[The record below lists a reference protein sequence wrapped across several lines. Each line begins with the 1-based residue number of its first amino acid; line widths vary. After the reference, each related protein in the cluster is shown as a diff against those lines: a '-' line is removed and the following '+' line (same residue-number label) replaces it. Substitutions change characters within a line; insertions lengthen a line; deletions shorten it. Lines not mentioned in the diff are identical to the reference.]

1 MWDLGFR
8 LNRERL
14 GEFSLTGF
22 YTKQQDAITLS
33 GLTRTVNGRILELYE
48 NRDQDTKG
56 LEFEFRSRPLW
67 DDIHMFLNLTAMNP
81 QAHFDTSM
89 RRDPEKP
96 QVIIGAGLL
105 GKKWGFDYNV
115 FWKHISDYE
124 SNRFAAT
131 TEMQPLGGF
140 HTVNVTVGH
149 SLGTME
155 KIRVYLEMLNIGDS
169 RYSTVVGYPDYGRR
183 ISIGIRQA
191 F

>member
-1 MWDLGFR
+1 
-8 LNRERL
+8 
-14 GEFSLTGF
+14 
-22 YTKQQDAITLS
+22 
-33 GLTRTVNGRILELYE
+33 VNGRILELYE

-115 FWKHISDYE
+115 FWKHTFRITK
-124 SNRFAAT
+124 AT
-131 TEMQPLGGF
+131 ASRQQQRC
-140 HTVNVTVGH
+140 
-149 SLGTME
+149 SLWADFT
-155 KIRVYLEMLNIGDS
+155 R
-169 RYSTVVGYPDYGRR
+169 
-183 ISIGIRQA
+183 SI
-191 F
+191 